1 MESRNEKIHD
11 FLINKSKKFPFI
23 KNEIRNNG
31 VLKITKQSIDLFSF
45 MVKTIIAQQISNEV
59 AEILWKRLCSQLEKK
74 SISIKSFKNIKYLQ
88 KILIKT
94 KISKSKIIYISE
106 LYTAILKKEI
116 DDYTLLKKTEDEI
129 NSLLMGYKGVGQ
141 WTCNMILIFFYK
153 KLNIFPENDLVI
165 KKTLRKLNLLEKK
178 KLIFKKIMLLIFQF
192 SLFICGRCLRG
203 FCKNSL
209 KKSTSLCFSNL
220 LFDQIICPNALQF

>member
-1 MESRNEKIHD
+1 MGSKNEEIHD
-11 FLINKSKKFPFI
+11 FLIEKSRKFPFI

-31 VLKITKQSIDLFSF
+31 VLKITKQNIDLFSF

-106 LYTAILKKEI
+106 LYTAILKKKI
-116 DDYTLLKKTEDEI
+116 DDHTLLKKTEDEI

-178 KLIFKKIMLLIFQF
+178 KINFQENYAPYLSIF
-192 SLFICGRCLRG
+192 SLHLWKMSKRIL
-203 FCKNSL
+203 
-209 KKSTSLCFSNL
+209 
-220 LFDQIICPNALQF
+220 